1 MQALTKTL
9 DPPMARKKMGRPTSD
24 RNDVAV
30 KMDRRIVA
38 KARYVAEQREITLA
52 EYLSEIVR
60 PVVDKDFE
68 KATKEGAR

>member
-1 MQALTKTL
+1 
-9 DPPMARKKMGRPTSD
+9 MARKKMGRPTSD